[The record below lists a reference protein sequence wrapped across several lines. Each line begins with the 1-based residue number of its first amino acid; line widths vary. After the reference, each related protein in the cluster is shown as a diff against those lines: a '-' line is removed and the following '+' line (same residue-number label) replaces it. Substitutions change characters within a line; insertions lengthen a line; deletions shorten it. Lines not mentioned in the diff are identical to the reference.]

1 MELAPLEAALIN
13 GPVGFVL
20 RKTATPSFCGRAK
33 HLLSAKVVFRGAD
46 SSLNRPNLCSR
57 VMIYPE
63 TMDVSSTCPVNSDM

>member
-1 MELAPLEAALIN
+1 MELARLEAALIN

-46 SSLNRPNLCSR
+46 PSLNRPNLYYSR
-57 VMIYPE
+57 VMIHPE
-63 TMDVSSTCPVNSDM
+63 TMDVSSTC